1 MSLKEGFYT
10 DKQIK
15 KVKDYSINLYGESL
29 NEFDLCKR
37 LNMDSNIKPMVEPL
51 CFNPIDNRV
60 VLGSFLG
67 GLIIKDRNH
76 LINQLMYQYPN
87 TDIIKLIDRIDGF
100 YSSLKEDFI
109 IIDIMGGF

>member
-1 MSLKEGFYT
+1 MAYKLL
-10 DKQIK
+10 
-15 KVKDYSINLYGESL
+15 KVKDYSIKLYGESL
-29 NEFDLCKR
+29 NEFDLYKR

-51 CFNPIDNRV
+51 CFNPINNRV

-87 TDIIKLIDRIDGF
+87 TDIIKLIEHIDGF
-100 YSSLKEDFI
+100 YSILKEEFI
-109 IIDIMGGF
+109 LIDIMGGF